1 MTRGFRVPFDGRA
14 LIGDVLAG
22 KEPSRLLVLHGAG
35 QSNRERFRQIREHLL
50 THGIGSVAFDC
61 IGHGE
66 TGGNL
71 KQSSLQSRT
80 AQACAV
86 IEALSLPQPFSVLAG
101 SMGGYTAVTLLRR
114 YVIANLILVVP
125 AMYAAEAYAVPFNAG
140 FTEIIRRPKSWESSD
155 AWELLARFT
164 GRLLIVA
171 GERDTVI
178 PPDVIQGIYEAAKNA
193 KERTLFVAPGAS
205 HMVLTDLRAHAPD
218 QLDRVLGLIV
228 GMLTADK
235 ESTRHT
241 KPGVVLEREMYG
253 VSERLYGINEHNEP
267 TD

>member
-1 MTRGFRVPFDGRA
+1 MMRGFRVPFDGRA
-14 LIGDVLAG
+14 LVGDVMAG
-22 KEPSRLLVLHGAG
+22 EESPRLLVLHGAG
-35 QSNRERFRQIREHLL
+35 QSNRERFRQIREHFFAS
-50 THGIGSVAFDC
+50 GIGSVAFDC

-66 TGGNL
+66 TGGDL

-86 IEALSLPQPFSVLAG
+86 IEALAMPQPFSVLAG

-114 YVIANLILVVP
+114 YGIANLILVVP

-155 AWELLARFT
+155 GWDLLSRFT
-164 GRLLIVA
+164 GRLLLVA
-171 GERDTVI
+171 GERDRVI
-178 PPDVIQGIYEAAKNA
+178 PPAVIQGIYEAAKNA

-205 HMVLTDLRAHAPD
+205 HIVLTDLRAHAPD
-218 QLDRVLGLIV
+218 QLDRVLGLMI
-228 GMLTADK
+228 GILTADK
-235 ESTRHT
+235 ESSRRM
-241 KPGVVLEREMYG
+241 KPGVVSEREMYG

>member
-1 MTRGFRVPFDGRA
+1 MMRGFRVPFDGRA
-14 LIGDVLAG
+14 LVGDVLAG
-22 KEPSRLLVLHGAG
+22 EEPPRLLVLHGAG
-35 QSNRERFRQIREHLL
+35 QSNRERFLQIREHLL

-66 TGGNL
+66 TGGDL
-71 KQSSLQSRT
+71 KQDSLQSRT

-86 IEALSLPQPFSVLAG
+86 IEASSLPQPFSILAG

-114 YVIANLILVVP
+114 YAIANLILVVP
-125 AMYAAEAYAVPFNAG
+125 AMYATEAFAVPFNAG
-140 FTEIIRRPKSWESSD
+140 FTEIIRRPNSWESSD
-155 AWELLARFT
+155 AWELLSRFT
-164 GRLLIVA
+164 GRLLIVT

-178 PPDVIQGIYEAAKNA
+178 PPGVIQGIYEAAKSA
-193 KERTLFVAPGAS
+193 KERTLFVAPEAS

-218 QLDRVLGLIV
+218 QLDRVLDLMT
-228 GMLTADK
+228 GMLTTDK
-235 ESTRHT
+235 ESSRSRVS
-241 KPGVVLEREMYG
+241 GAVSEEEMYG